1 MELAIYQSQVI
12 DRIQA
17 DEIINRRRE
26 KLQIKNTPAEGVTQT
41 GGVYFAW
48 SDCLNC
54 MKIGAT
60 RREDPHLRLREL
72 SSYTTTSFSLVA
84 WFPSAAPF
92 SLENIAH
99 KYFKEKRINTRGSG
113 AGTEFFHIS
122 AGEVE
127 TWFHGLSEIPNA
139 KKRKTEAEIILSA
152 NEKAAIKTERKS
164 AFSIK
169 NLIDEMGLK
178 VEAAFVPAICKAVC
192 RRYRVEHHLGE
203 MFTRKRQTFFYNQDR
218 ECLRK
223 MIENEFSE
231 HQIRRLDE
239 PLQVKEA
246 LKILPA
252 PVTVEKQVE
261 RARITSFS

>member
-17 DEIINRRRE
+17 DEIVNRRRE
-26 KLQIKNTPAEGVTQT
+26 KLQTKNNNAEGATQT

-54 MKIGAT
+54 MKIGAS
-60 RREDPHLRLREL
+60 RRDPHLRLREL

-92 SLENIAH
+92 RLEKTAH
-99 KYFKEKRINTRGSG
+99 EYFKEKRINTRGSG

-127 TWFHGLSEIPNA
+127 TWFHGLSEIPNI
-139 KKRKTEAEIILSA
+139 KKRKTETENILSA
-152 NEKAAIKTERKS
+152 NEKAAIKKERKS

-169 NLIDEMGLK
+169 DLISEMDLK
-178 VEAAFVPAICKAVC
+178 IEAVFVPAICKAVC
-192 RRYRVEHHLGE
+192 ARYREAHPLGE
-203 MFTRKRQTFFYNQDR
+203 TFTRQRQTFFYNQDR
-218 ECLRK
+218 ECLK
-223 MIENEFSE
+223 IMIENEFSE
-231 HQIRRLDE
+231 HQLRRTGE
-239 PLQVKEA
+239 PIQVK
-246 LKILPA
+246 KTVKKLPI
-252 PVTVEKQVE
+252 PVTVQKQGE
-261 RARITSFS
+261 QATISSFS